1 MVGRNLD
8 TLNLDTVELVCMSVA
23 AAELR
28 VRLAALERIKLR
40 ASAVVEDHRSRHAAG
55 GSAELQARLAALERV
70 GERAQ
75 AVRAFGAACGGG
87 PSSPPPA
94 PAPAPTPAARGQD
107 ERLGSAAKKLVHEQV
122 ADLLEEDETNL
133 PFLLR
138 LLHGLSAL
146 RGPLALRQ
154 RAALLQMLRRFGRE
168 GAGEAEFTDGGRAES
183 PAGEEARAPVATT
196 LARLSAVRWPLV

>member
-138 LLHGLSAL
+138 LLHGDSI
-146 RGPLALRQ
+146 
-154 RAALLQMLRRFGRE
+154 LRRCFR
-168 GAGEAEFTDGGRAES
+168 R
-183 PAGEEARAPVATT
+183 VA
-196 LARLSAVRWPLV
+196 AVRVAVRDISHLNDLHLIIDLNGFTFRHRRPVDIQLEGDAFASVFPGV

>member
-1 MVGRNLD
+1 
-8 TLNLDTVELVCMSVA
+8 MSVA

-168 GAGEAEFTDGGRAES
+168 GAGGTRGGQ
-183 PAGEEARAPVATT
+183 GKARAGPG
-196 LARLSAVRWPLV
+196 ARGGGGGGGGAKG